1 MGQEGAD
8 GYYSFIVLAG
18 SVDVSLLV
26 AGGGG
31 AVRAGG
37 ALVGGDRRGSSGA
50 GFSVTAPALTSTA
63 RFRTAWKP
71 RVPAPRI
78 SRTAWLVPAAA
89 TVPPASRKRRSSVAR
104 AASGAAGG
112 WLYGRRPGRR
122 RHIIRCAGRHGS
134 GAYNRRPARQRRG
147 QSGMSCLLRRK
158 HADRHP
164 RRLRGR
170 GDLGGWRPSSL
181 CPPAARRG
189 GPMDRQPASHLRPRG
204 CARPASESPR
214 SGQASRSA
222 TCSSRPTM
230 PSTLRGCS
238 FRCGCW

>member
-1 MGQEGAD
+1 VGQEGAD

-78 SRTAWLVPAAA
+78 PRTAWLVPAAA

-112 WLYGRRPGRR
+112 GYTGADLGDGGTLYVAPDATDPVLITGFQLGN
-122 RHIIRCAGRHGS
+122 
-134 GAYNRRPARQRRG
+134 GAASLAYLACFVASTLIAIPDGYGAVETLEGGDLVLSARRQRAVAVRWIG
-147 QSGMSCLLRRK
+147 SWHLTCARVGV
-158 HADRHP
+158 P
-164 RRLRGR
+164 GP
-170 GDLGGWRPSSL
+170 RPS
-181 CPPAARRG
+181 RRV
-189 GPMDRQPASHLRPRG
+189 R
-204 CARPASESPR
+204 ARPAGPR
-214 SGQASRSA
+214 PVPVA
-222 TCSSRPTM
+222 RPCR
-230 PSTLRGCS
+230 LR
-238 FRCGCW
+238 